1 MSQRWSTMCLA
12 AGIVLSTGAVASA
25 AGLPEQYLVGHWTT
39 GGADACANPESEV
52 TDFRADGT
60 FTTMRNGHASAVGFW
75 MLTNDDQLEMQ
86 VLRTNSLH
94 PALEA
99 IPGDYGYF
107 VVHALLFDQTEN
119 SHRMVL
125 SIGDVLQGANVVRCP

>member
-1 MSQRWSTMCLA
+1 MSKHSSTMCMAACLMLA
-12 AGIVLSTGAVASA
+12 SGAVAGA
-25 AGLPEQYLVGHWTT
+25 ADLPDNYLVGHWTT
-39 GGADACANPESEV
+39 GGAEACGKPESEV

-86 VLRTNSLH
+86 VLAHDSLH

-107 VVHALLFDQTEN
+107 VVHALLFDQTDN